1 MMVPSDSAKL
11 MFKVYLTKILVTILY
26 SVERLDD
33 SG

>member
-1 MMVPSDSAKL
+1 VMIPSALAK
-11 MFKVYLTKILVTILY
+11 FVFEVYLKKILVTILY